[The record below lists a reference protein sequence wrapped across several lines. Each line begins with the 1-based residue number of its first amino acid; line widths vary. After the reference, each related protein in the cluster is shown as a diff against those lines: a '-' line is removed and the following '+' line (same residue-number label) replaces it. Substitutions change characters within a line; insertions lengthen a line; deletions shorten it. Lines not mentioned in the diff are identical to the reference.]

1 MFSNWKKLF
10 LWSSLGGL
18 ALGATV
24 TLTRRSRKASTP
36 LEFYRIPAESPR
48 IRLWTERLSQV
59 SNGQGFTLHMEY
71 LLQPTSF
78 RLWNLLDPPESSQES
93 LADAARGIPIYHV
106 SMAPHVEDTTPR
118 IDFALKEEKFYGTVA
133 VLDDSG
139 RPFRSNHVAR
149 GGYLQIRKCLVGGA
163 KNGVE
168 TGEIHV
174 SSSPI
179 LNYRFA

>member
-1 MFSNWKKLF
+1 M
-10 LWSSLGGL
+10 
-18 ALGATV
+18 GATI
-24 TLTRRSRKASTP
+24 TLSRRSRKASTP
-36 LEFYRIPAESPR
+36 LDLYPIPTGSPR
-48 IRLWTERLSQV
+48 IRLWTERFSQV

-78 RLWNLLDPPESSQES
+78 RLWNVLNPPESSQES
-93 LADAARGIPIYHV
+93 LADAEQGIPIYHV
-106 SMAPHVEDTTPR
+106 SVAPHVEDATPQV
-118 IDFALKEEKFYGTVA
+118 DFPVKEEKFYGTVA
-133 VLDDSG
+133 MLDDSG

-149 GGYLQIRKCLVGGA
+149 GRCLQIRKCLVGGA

-174 SSSPI
+174 SSSPV